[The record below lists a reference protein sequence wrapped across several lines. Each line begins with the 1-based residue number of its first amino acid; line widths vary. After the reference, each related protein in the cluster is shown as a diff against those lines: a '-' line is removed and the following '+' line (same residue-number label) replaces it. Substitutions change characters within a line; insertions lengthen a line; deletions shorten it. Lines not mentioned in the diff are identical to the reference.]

1 VSKERLVPKQ
11 FGVIALQKSAKDI
24 VGCTLTTEGLNNYRK
39 KLFVKSERMASD
51 KQLTLSLG
59 DLEDEPRTGNQIQ

>member
-1 VSKERLVPKQ
+1 
-11 FGVIALQKSAKDI
+11 
-24 VGCTLTTEGLNNYRK
+24 
-39 KLFVKSERMASD
+39 VKSERMASD